1 MDNLTLMVRG
11 GSNNTDPDV
20 TPPTVASL
28 APATAVAGSPDTPLI
43 VTGTNFDDPSEI
55 RFGGVPLATTWVSAT
70 ELHAT
75 IPAAQLTTAGNK
87 QVRVGASYKMFSI
100 TAVAADPQDEDPPPD
115 DDEGGY

>member
-28 APATAVAGSPDTPLI
+28 APATAAAGSPDTPI
-43 VTGTNFDDPSEI
+43 VVTGSNFDDPSVVS
-55 RFGGVPLATTWVSAT
+55 FGGHPLTTTWVSAT

-75 IPAAQLTTAGNK
+75 IPAAQLVQAGNR
-87 QVRVGASYKMFSI
+87 QVRVGSSYKMFAI
-100 TAVAADPQDEDPPPD
+100 TAAAQQDEDPPPD
-115 DDEGGY
+115 DEGGY